1 MDAYR
6 DSDPETPAPRSRRR
20 RGGWG
25 VRLTPGGLLLLM
37 IFNLAL
43 LSLLAW
49 PLIQARRS
57 QGVLASP
64 VGAPYTEAEPIFSIT
79 PLPSWTYTPTQPEP
93 SRTPLPELPTSEL
106 QVMVTLQK
114 GLIVLALTEGD
125 RTHLFA
131 YQPQLDAET
140 GSMPLTRLTAGPWDD
155 LQPALSPDGTRLAFT
170 SNRSG
175 YWDVYTLDLING
187 KVIRLTDTLTYD
199 GSPSWSPDGLWII
212 YETYLDD
219 NLELMIQSVED
230 KQQTP
235 IRLTSHPA
243 ADISPVWS
251 PLGRQVA
258 FISDRS
264 GDSEVWLVDLNQ
276 ADEQLFVNLS
286 RSSDSLESHPA
297 WSPDGTALAWASRK
311 NGFHN
316 IFVWESEKP
325 DTQPR
330 LAGSGDWPAWSP
342 DGQSLLAA
350 VFAPNVHYLTAFPHR
365 ASGLTLPLLRLPGFV
380 EGLLWGDGKLALPL
394 QEPFKQSALVTPT
407 ALWLPALTPQADIP
421 GGRQHVVPL
430 VDVQAPH
437 PYLHDLVDEAFMALR
452 NHLAV
457 DAGWDFL
464 ASLENAYVPLTSP
477 LDPGMGDDWLYTG
490 RAFAVI
496 RTPAQAGWL
505 VVVREDFGFETF
517 WRVFLRARYQDG
529 SAGIP
534 LHSIPWNL
542 AARFD
547 GDPAFYEA
555 GGQLETVAP
564 PGYWIDL
571 TRLAAM
577 FGWER
582 IPALESWR
590 ASLPAARYNEF
601 VLRDG
606 LDWQSAILDLYP
618 PEVLITPSPVIPP
631 TRTPTKTPYGYQTST
646 PTQTPTPRPTL
657 TPLPPTLTF
666 TPTVTET
673 PAPTF
678 TATSTST
685 RLPTPTPTHS
695 LPVPSRTPT
704 PTATPN
710 D

>member
-1 MDAYR
+1 MEDYHE
-6 DSDPETPAPRSRRR
+6 SEPVAPQSRSRHR

-57 QGVLASP
+57 QGIPTSP
-64 VGAPYTEAEPIFSIT
+64 ISTTESALEPNSSAT
-79 PLPSWTYTPTQPEP
+79 PLPSWTYTPTLLEP
-93 SRTPLPELPTSEL
+93 SRTPLPEIPTSAP
-106 QVMVTLQK
+106 QNIISLQK

-125 RTHLFA
+125 RSHLFA

-140 GSMPLTRLTAGPWDD
+140 GSMLLSRLTAGPWDD
-155 LQPALSPDGTRLAFT
+155 LQPAISPDGTRLAFT

-175 YWDVYTLDLING
+175 YWDLYTLDLVNG
-187 KVIRLTDTLTYD
+187 KVNRLTDTLAYD

-219 NLELMIQSVED
+219 NLEIMVQSVED
-230 KQQTP
+230 AQQSP

-243 ADISPVWS
+243 ADTSPVWS

-286 RSSDSLESHPA
+286 HSADSRESHPV
-297 WSPDGTALAWASRK
+297 WSPDGSALAWASLK
-311 NGFHN
+311 NGFHD
-316 IFVWESEKP
+316 IYIWDSKKP
-325 DTQPR
+325 EAKPR
-330 LAGSGDWPAWSP
+330 IIGNGDWPAWSP

-350 VFAPNVHYLTAFPHR
+350 VYAPNTHYLAAYPYQST
-365 ASGLTLPLLRLPGFV
+365 GLTLPMLRLPGFV
-380 EGLLWGDGKLALPL
+380 EGLLWGDAELAQPL

-407 ALWLPALTPQADIP
+407 SLWLPALTPQVDIP

-430 VDVQAPH
+430 LDVQAPH
-437 PYLHDLVDEAFMALR
+437 PYLHDLVDEAFNALR
-452 NHLAV
+452 ARLAL

-496 RTPAQAGWL
+496 RSPAQAGWL
-505 VVVREDFGFETF
+505 VVVREDFGYETY

-529 SAGIP
+529 SAGMP
-534 LHSIPWNL
+534 LHATPWNL
-542 AARFD
+542 AARFE
-547 GDPAFYEA
+547 GQPAFYEE
-555 GGQLETVAP
+555 GGQLEMVAP
-564 PGYWIDL
+564 PGYWIDC

-577 FGWER
+577 YGWER
-582 IPALESWR
+582 IPALDSWR

-601 VLRDG
+601 VMTDG

-631 TRTPTKTPYGYQTST
+631 TRTPTKTPYGYQTPT

-657 TPLPPTLTF
+657 TPLPPTATY
-666 TPTVTET
+666 TPTVTHT

-678 TATSTST
+678 TRTSLPSRT
-685 RLPTPTPTHS
+685 PTPTPTRTNV
-695 LPVPSRTPT
+695 VPSRTPT

-710 D
+710 E